1 MRNLPLQQQQY
12 QQRHTTCTNTSS
24 GTNTLP
30 TAATPAAHHVVTPSR
45 PPLCHATRIITTS
58 GNVSS
63 HLLPHAS
70 ATGSGGS
77 GGGGDGGGDGG
88 GGRRQLGVCKY
99 EEGRWEPQAKA
110 QMRYH
115 SNYCSLLRTVGAV
128 NCLNP
133 KRPRSPKYLRYKWV
147 PPTCGAT
154 FGFNAR
160 EFLNRMRN
168 KVVASVGDS
177 LSYENFMPSIVCQ
190 LNEVARVETADE
202 LLGKLAGRGLLVPT
216 HIMRV
221 RAYNITLV
229 NVWSTFLNHY
239 VHDDQTLRK
248 YNGGVKPTAED
259 AVVDVTRL
267 DSTWAEHVGQ
277 YDVLVLQSAAHWRAK
292 PTKWRRY
299 FVDSAGVRQWPE
311 KKYTKAFFTGM
322 KTAAD
327 FLTARKAKGASKPL
341 SYFLSAPAAIDGCG
355 KYRGALGQ
363 SQADAMVAKN
373 RQAMVFLPAQLR
385 AFRKAPVRIIQ
396 LTRSTIYRPDALVGA
411 SGNDDCVHWCLPGV
425 PDSWTD
431 MFYEQLRADMGF

>member
-1 MRNLPLQQQQY
+1 MPSYHRQSFLLLLLLVVASPSL
-12 QQRHTTCTNTSS
+12 HLFTS
-24 GTNTLP
+24 
-30 TAATPAAHHVVTPSR
+30 TALV
-45 PPLCHATRIITTS
+45 CHATRIITSPTTTITS

-63 HLLPHAS
+63 HLLPLA
-70 ATGSGGS
+70 AAAGS
-77 GGGGDGGGDGG
+77 GGGGGGGGGGVGG

-115 SNYCSLLRTVGAV
+115 SNYCSLLRLIPSA
-128 NCLNP
+128 P
-133 KRPRSPKYLRYKWV
+133 V
-147 PPTCGAT
+147 PPVSPHCLHGLPPRHVDVRACVC
-154 FGFNAR
+154 AR
-160 EFLNRMRN
+160 R
-168 KVVASVGDS
+168 VVASVGDS

-190 LNEVARVETADE
+190 LNEVAKVETADE

-221 RAYNITLV
+221 RAYNVTLV
-229 NVWSTFLNHY
+229 NVWSTFLNY
-239 VHDDQTLRK
+239 YLHDDQALRK

-267 DSTWAEHVGQ
+267 DSTWADHVGQ

-299 FVDSAGVRQWPE
+299 FVDGAGVRQWPE

-322 KTAAD
+322 KTVAD

-363 SQADAMVAKN
+363 SQADTMVAKN

-385 AFRKAPVRIIQ
+385 AFRKAPVKIIQ
-396 LTRSTIYRPDALVGA
+396 VTRSTIYRPDALVGA

-431 MFYEQLRADMGF
+431 MFYEQLRAHMGF